1 MQCIGTVSM
10 VNRLLTVHGL
20 VVLLQSA
27 NQIELLLT
35 AAAGTASIVT
45 AIHSPADDVAV
56 TDPERRHTEFCTC
69 KDGDTSHCPARDSL

>member
-1 MQCIGTVSM
+1 M
-10 VNRLLTVHGL
+10 

-35 AAAGTASIVT
+35 AAAGTAAIIT
-45 AIHSPADDVAV
+45 AVRSPTGDVA
-56 TDPERRHTEFCTC
+56 DIERRHTDLCTC

>member
-1 MQCIGTVSM
+1 M
-10 VNRLLTVHGL
+10 

-27 NQIELLLT
+27 NQVELLLT

-45 AIHSPADDVAV
+45 AVRGPADDVAGIA
-56 TDPERRHTEFCTC
+56 PERRHTALCTC

>member
-1 MQCIGTVSM
+1 M
-10 VNRLLTVHGL
+10 VNRLLTVHEL

-27 NQIELLLT
+27 NQIELLLS

-45 AIHSPADDVAV
+45 GARDAARDVAAWGA
-56 TDPERRHTEFCTC
+56 ERRHSELCTC

>member
-1 MQCIGTVSM
+1 MHQ
-10 VNRLLTVHGL
+10 L

-35 AAAGTASIVT
+35 AVAGTASIVT
-45 AIHSPADDVAV
+45 AARDAAGDVAAFG
-56 TDPERRHTEFCTC
+56 PERQHSELCTC